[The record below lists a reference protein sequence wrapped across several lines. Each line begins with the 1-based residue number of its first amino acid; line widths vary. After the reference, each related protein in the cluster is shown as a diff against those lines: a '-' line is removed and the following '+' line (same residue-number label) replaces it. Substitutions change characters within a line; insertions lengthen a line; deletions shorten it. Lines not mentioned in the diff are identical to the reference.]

1 MGVRLYSAGLAV
13 FAGGCGLGLYHFDN
27 WYETMTSAW
36 VKVCLDYA
44 EMTLMGPGMGLLV
57 WMLVER
63 VRLRDDSH
71 RRALR
76 HEHDER
82 FVMLGRIAASV
93 AHEMRNPL
101 QIMRLVTEEL
111 RETVVHPDADLFNRL
126 DHSLTRLDQTVML
139 AYELARPM
147 RSNGNTDGVSVNLCT
162 VVDEVVRE
170 IERRSGITLL
180 IDHARPTV
188 APYVMAREHALRII
202 LSNLLRNALEAAA
215 GQLVTVRYQSEPA
228 IALLI
233 DNPGCI
239 PQELLAGE
247 DLVPSSKPDG
257 LGIGIAIARHLCDA
271 MGGTITFRNQN
282 HTAETCITFPPQL
295 SLSPSPMT
303 IESDHAENPAC
314 R

>member
-1 MGVRLYSAGLAV
+1 MAVRLYSFGLAV
-13 FAGGCGLGLYHFDN
+13 LAGGCGLGLYHFDN

-36 VKVCLDYA
+36 VKICLDYA
-44 EMTLMGPGMGLLV
+44 EMALMGPGMGLLV

-63 VRLRDDSH
+63 VRLRDDRH
-71 RRALR
+71 LRALR

-111 RETVVHPDADLFNRL
+111 RETVANPDADLFNRL

-139 AYELARPM
+139 AYELARPK
-147 RSNGNTDGVSVNLCT
+147 RSSGNFDGVSINLCI

-170 IERRSGITLL
+170 IERRSGITPL
-180 IDHARPTV
+180 IDHDRPSV
-188 APYVMAREHALRII
+188 GPFVMAREHALRII
-202 LSNLLRNALEAAA
+202 LSNLIRNALEAAA
-215 GQLVTVRYQSEPA
+215 GQLITVRYQSRPA

-233 DNPGCI
+233 ENPGCI
-239 PQELLAGE
+239 PQELLDGE
-247 DLVPSSKPDG
+247 DMVPSSKPGG
-257 LGIGIAIARHLCDA
+257 LGIGIAISRHLCEA

-282 HTAETCITFPPQL
+282 LTAETCVTFSPQL
-295 SLSPSPMT
+295 SLPPNLMT
-303 IESDHAENPAC
+303 MESDHAENSAC